1 MLEKALF
8 SAFPMVLVVPIV
20 WEHLML
26 FKVIYLPYTVTL
38 TWCVQDTQLTSVPS
52 SAYASI

>member
-26 FKVIYLPYTVTL
+26 FKLIYLPYTVTL

-52 SAYASI
+52 SACASI